1 MDPTSWHL
9 LDSIVEEC
17 YRVVIIMLVQTDD
30 MDRMKINPG
39 SVHAFEQV
47 WDSISTQVDI
57 TEKDLP
63 RLSREQ
69 IGELIY

>member
-1 MDPTSWHL
+1 
-9 LDSIVEEC
+9 
-17 YRVVIIMLVQTDD
+17 

-47 WDSISTQVDI
+47 WDSITTQVDI

-63 RLSREQ
+63 RLSQEQ
-69 IGELIY
+69 IGELINQTAQRYKSSYSLEMKDMTKIVD